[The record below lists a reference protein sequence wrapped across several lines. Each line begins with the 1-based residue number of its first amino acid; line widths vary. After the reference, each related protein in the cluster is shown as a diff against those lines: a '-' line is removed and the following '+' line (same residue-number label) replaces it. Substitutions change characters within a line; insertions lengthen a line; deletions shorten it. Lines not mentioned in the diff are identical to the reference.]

1 MKLSRLALAV
11 ALLPAANLYAA
22 DKAEPYELEPYVVT
36 RATDLKSPVPAS
48 VQVIT
53 RAEIESSVSTS
64 LLDVLRGK
72 AGIQVHD
79 TIGNGSR
86 ATFSLRGFGENSVN
100 NTLLLVDGRS
110 LNRPFMG
117 GADFN
122 SVPLSNIERIEII
135 RGAGTVLYGDQAVGG
150 VINIITRQPTE
161 TSASV
166 EISRGSQDADAYR
179 GNVFVNLGAGFSAYI
194 SGESNSSDNYRKHNE
209 SNYDNVFSRLRFD
222 HEQGWVLY
230 EYQTIDDELK

>member
-22 DKAEPYELEPYVVT
+22 DKAEPYELEPSVVT

-110 LNRPFMG
+110 LNQPFMG
-117 GADFN
+117 GRTLTVFHYRT
-122 SVPLSNIERIEII
+122 LSELRSFAALERS
-135 RGAGTVLYGDQAVGG
+135 YM
-150 VINIITRQPTE
+150 VIKLL
-161 TSASV
+161 V
-166 EISRGSQDADAYR
+166 
-179 GNVFVNLGAGFSAYI
+179 V
-194 SGESNSSDNYRKHNE
+194 
-209 SNYDNVFSRLRFD
+209 
-222 HEQGWVLY
+222 
-230 EYQTIDDELK
+230 